1 MVTRRWGG
9 KEGKG
14 KGGREGGMEK
24 VRGKRESER
33 RRDGGGVPKGN
44 THVINR
50 ELEYQ
55 KSK

>member
-1 MVTRRWGG
+1 
-9 KEGKG
+9 
-14 KGGREGGMEK
+14 MEK

-33 RRDGGGVPKGN
+33 RRGGGGVPKGN

-50 ELEYQ
+50 EMEYQ